1 MQDVIGMDDM
11 RMVFEV
17 TDAFGI
23 DREQVSVSL
32 EKTDPGLVTAVEPDR
47 KSGVFTRNVPVVEI
61 TIPLT
66 TPLNSWIPVLRSSLL
81 GLGFSLVEEID
92 GEDLD

>member
-32 EKTDPGLVTAVEPDR
+32 EKTDPGLVTGVDLDK
-47 KSGVFTRNVPVVEI
+47 KSDVFPRTVPVVEI

-66 TPLNSWIPVLRSSLL
+66 IPLNSWIPVLRSSLL
-81 GLGFSLVEEID
+81 DLGFSLAKGID
-92 GEDLD
+92 DEDLD

>member
-23 DREQVSVSL
+23 DREQVRVSL
-32 EKTDPGLVTAVEPDR
+32 EKTDPGLVAGVDSDK
-47 KSGVFTRNVPVVEI
+47 KSDVFSRTVPVVEI

-66 TPLNSWIPVLRSSLL
+66 IPLSSWIPVLRSSLL
-81 GLGFSLVEEID
+81 DLGFSLAKGID
-92 GEDLD
+92 DEDLD